1 MGKSCKEIA
10 HSLMDCMKNTQ
21 CMKNGGDLRSCMK
34 DMNSADATAAGGDL
48 GAAGVDCQELRA
60 AYFTCKRGGL
70 DMRSR
75 IRGQRV
81 F

>member
-1 MGKSCKEIA
+1 MGNSCKEIA
-10 HSLMDCMKNTQ
+10 QSLVDCMQKTDCVKSGGGIRE
-21 CMKNGGDLRSCMK
+21 CMKVRTDANDAEGASPVTGECSDLR
-34 DMNSADATAAGGDL
+34 N
-48 GAAGVDCQELRA
+48 
-60 AYFTCKRGGL
+60 AYFTCKRGSL

>member
-1 MGKSCKEIA
+1 MGKSCKDVA
-10 HSLMDCMKNTQ
+10 QSLVDCMQKTA
-21 CMKNGGDLRSCMK
+21 CVKNGGGIK
-34 DMNSADATAAGGDL
+34 DCLKAVEVSADGVESAGE
-48 GAAGVDCQELRA
+48 CQEFRT
-60 AYFTCKRGGL
+60 AYFTCKRGSL